1 MAANPTSSCIPGTA
15 FTSQELSALVTT
27 GFLTSA
33 SVSSSYSS
41 TSSLFASPSP
51 TALAA
56 VSTRGFRHAAGSLD
70 AVGGIHATQHM
81 HGGITLS
88 GSRPAL
94 TAQYTFSLPSMGTHI
109 KLLVEARSH
118 IVALLNKTKYK
129 ELPLHILAE
138 RWDGG
143 VAAAAGDVKAERK
156 KLRGEF
162 AGVLPGKT
170 KKWKVFYGMRFEW
183 ALEECLGAGLVELF
197 ETGSVGTAARLVS

>member
-94 TAQYTFSLPSMGTHI
+94 RAQYTFSLPSMGTHI